1 MLNGV
6 PYLLACFCK
15 KHASQGP
22 SSIGISASD
31 GEGCSSLFLELHL
44 PSLAKPWRNTRTLM
58 VLRWLQTAGSGQR
71 RVYRKCPGG
80 CSMADHGY
88 SEATAVCC
96 QLWTIGNCVCA
107 QTRVCNESPGRK
119 SWEANG
125 THAIWCSVPT
135 RAACTGSATKARGD
149 SGPRERTPAPCRRNF
164 LASKGEACRIESRV
178 LQRCTA
184 KVSKIESVIDDEP
197 DTKRLLLW
205 DLLGNAA
212 LTIRA
217 SSEVVEAWKK
227 AADSAQSF

>member
-1 MLNGV
+1 ML
-6 PYLLACFCK
+6 LQEACK
-15 KHASQGP
+15 PGP
-22 SSIGISASD
+22 FLQSAFRASD

-135 RAACTGSATKARGD
+135 RAACTGSATK
-149 SGPRERTPAPCRRNF
+149 GPGRFWAKREDTCA
-164 LASKGEACRIESRV
+164 
-178 LQRCTA
+178 LQT
-184 KVSKIESVIDDEP
+184 
-197 DTKRLLLW
+197 
-205 DLLGNAA
+205 
-212 LTIRA
+212 
-217 SSEVVEAWKK
+217 
-227 AADSAQSF
+227 

>member
-1 MLNGV
+1 MDIQRL
-6 PYLLACFCK
+6 
-15 KHASQGP
+15 
-22 SSIGISASD
+22 
-31 GEGCSSLFLELHL
+31 L
-44 PSLAKPWRNTRTLM
+44 PSAASYELSVT
-58 VLRWLQTAGSGQR
+58 VFVR
-71 RVYRKCPGG
+71 RHVF
-80 CSMADHGY
+80 
-88 SEATAVCC
+88 
-96 QLWTIGNCVCA
+96 
-107 QTRVCNESPGRK
+107 
-119 SWEANG
+119 
-125 THAIWCSVPT
+125 
-135 RAACTGSATKARGD
+135 ATKAQAESLGRPMEPTLFGARCPHGLPALVPRRRARGD

-227 AADSAQSF
+227 AADSAESF